1 MNHYEKR
8 FYEDIHKLVIT
19 QENILKELKKLNEPL
34 ATEKHVEEERKMIE
48 EIVAHYFEIKESE

>member
-1 MNHYEKR
+1 MNHYERR